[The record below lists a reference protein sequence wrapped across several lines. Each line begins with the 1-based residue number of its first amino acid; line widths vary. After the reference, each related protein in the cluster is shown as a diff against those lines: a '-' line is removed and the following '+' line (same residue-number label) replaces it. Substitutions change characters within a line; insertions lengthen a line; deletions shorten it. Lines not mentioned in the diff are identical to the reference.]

1 MKNKQKSMKKSCM
14 LIAAVTFS
22 LFVYSQTT
30 QQQVEKLI
38 EDPQRKVN
46 AGKADAIIAN
56 KKNIFDSTTSNN
68 NTTEAGNNKTV
79 KASAKKKHCG
89 NKTKQSSKS
98 SASKKRA

>member
-1 MKNKQKSMKKSCM
+1 MKKSCM
-14 LIAAVTFS
+14 LIAGVTFS

-56 KKNIFDSTTSNN
+56 KKNIFDSTTFN
-68 NTTEAGNNKTV
+68 NTTEAANNKTV

-98 SASKKRA
+98 SASKKKA

>member
-1 MKNKQKSMKKSCM
+1 MKKSCM
-14 LIAAVTFS
+14 LIAGVTFS
-22 LFVYSQTT
+22 LLGYSQTT

-38 EDPQRKVN
+38 GDPQRKAN

-56 KKNIFDSTTSNN
+56 KKNIFDSTTFNN
-68 NTTEAGNNKTV
+68 DTTEAANNKTV

-98 SASKKRA
+98 SASKKKA